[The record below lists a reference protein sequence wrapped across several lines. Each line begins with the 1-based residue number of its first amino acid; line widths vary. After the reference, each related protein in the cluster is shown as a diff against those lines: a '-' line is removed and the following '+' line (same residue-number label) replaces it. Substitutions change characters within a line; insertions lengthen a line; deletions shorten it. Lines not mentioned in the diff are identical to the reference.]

1 MSHHPE
7 PSSEVGVKI
16 RAHPSLC
23 LGYGMCRR
31 FARDV
36 YHLDEE
42 GYIDFHRLDVP
53 ADLAFEAWI
62 GASVCPQRA
71 ITVIGEP
78 EAYWRER
85 RERRERL
92 AAEFGEASL

>member
-1 MSHHPE
+1 MSHRTDPD
-7 PSSEVGVKI
+7 SEVGVKI

-23 LGYGMCRR
+23 LGYGLCHR
-31 FARDV
+31 FAREV

-42 GYIDFHRLDVP
+42 GHIAFHRLDVP
-53 ADLAFEAWI
+53 ADLAYEAWI

-78 EAYWRER
+78 EGHWRDR
-85 RERRERL
+85 RDRL
-92 AAEFGEASL
+92 AADAAEGSPT